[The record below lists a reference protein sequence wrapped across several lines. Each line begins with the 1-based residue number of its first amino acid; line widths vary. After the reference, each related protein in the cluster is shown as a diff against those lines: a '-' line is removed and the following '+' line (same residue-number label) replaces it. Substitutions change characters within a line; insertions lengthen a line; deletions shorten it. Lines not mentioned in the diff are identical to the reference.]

1 MYPFHVNVFSTS
13 ILTDTHK
20 YTQKKTKNYKRTIKR
35 LYSVSFRFLSFQDL
49 HWLYSFRSLCAFLA
63 SPGCR
68 YLLICGQQ
76 WTTVGDLWGPMGTS
90 PPWGS
95 PSTYHSWKDVWGD
108 YLIICDYQVSRCF
121 TMCHASC
128 VIPDKS
134 GESSEY
140 VRICQLVSLVFHS
153 TSSCCLDHLLEQWG
167 TKPDVHML

>member
-1 MYPFHVNVFSTS
+1 MTTNLCLVTCNLTKSHVPFSRQCVFYKY
-13 ILTDTHK
+13 LDRRDTQIH
-20 YTQKKTKNYKRTIKR
+20 TNNYKRTIKR
-35 LYSVSFRFLSFQDL
+35 LYSVSFRFHSFQDL

-90 PPWGS
+90 PHWGS

-121 TMCHASC
+121 TLRAWFRTSRGNLLNTCAFVSWW
-128 VIPDKS
+128 VLFSTAPP
-134 GESSEY
+134 
-140 VRICQLVSLVFHS
+140 LVAWI
-153 TSSCCLDHLLEQWG
+153 TC
-167 TKPDVHML
+167 